1 MPRSTTNY
9 ASVMTLPGK
18 HLSQSVASCLL
29 LLCLFA
35 SVAVGSEILPPGY
48 RPLPLGVHALVG
60 GKVVVKPGEV
70 LDSGTIVIRD
80 GLIQAVGKDISVPA
94 DARVWDMKGA
104 TIYAGFIDPY
114 LVLSAS
120 NSPVST
126 AYVEPNSAA
135 SLTSGGVKFFGAP
148 GAKTDMGNS
157 GPGYEIARIT
167 PEFRAVEKY
176 SPDDKTLS
184 QLREAGFTVG
194 LIAPARGIIRGSSA
208 LVALADENPNA
219 IILKPD
225 VFQHIT
231 FEAGGGGGESAYPG
245 SLMGVIAA
253 VRQSFFDAQH
263 YTLDHADYQ
272 KHPNRKRPEFNPS
285 LESLAPAADKKM
297 RVAFEPGSTD
307 RKSTR

>member
-1 MPRSTTNY
+1 MPSIC
-9 ASVMTLPGK
+9 K
-18 HLSQSVASCLL
+18 HLSHAFVLAVF
-29 LLCLFA
+29 LFLA
-35 SVAVGSEILPPGY
+35 GAIFASEILPPGF

-60 GKVVVKPGEV
+60 GKVVVKPSEV

-80 GLIQAVGKDISVPA
+80 GRIQAVGPGVAIPA

-135 SLTSGGVKFFGAP
+135 GLTSGGVKFYGAP
-148 GAKTDMGNS
+148 GARTDMGNS
-157 GPGYEIARIT
+157 GPGYEVAKIS
-167 PEFRAVEKY
+167 PEFRAAEKY

-184 QLREAGFTVG
+184 PLREIGFTVG
-194 LIAPARGIIRGSSA
+194 LIAPARGIIRGTSA
-208 LVALADENPNA
+208 LVALADENPNQ
-219 IILKPD
+219 IILDPD

-231 FEAGGGGGESAYPG
+231 FETGGGGESAYPG

-253 VRQSFFDAQH
+253 VRQSFFDAQ
-263 YTLDHADYQ
+263 YYALDHADYQ

-285 LESLAPAADKKM
+285 L
-297 RVAFEPGSTD
+297 
-307 RKSTR
+307 